1 MADGKGQFDF
11 GAIDPITGAV
21 GMLYNIGS
29 GIANQVQ
36 NAQNDRWN
44 KQFAREQFDYQKSLN
59 ERLMEREDNAVRRRA
74 YDLEQAGLSKTLAA
88 GDAAQSSV
96 AGISP
101 LGNQANA
108 NRTFQQLGKAE
119 IANSYAQYYMTKANA
134 DARNKEGALIDE
146 KQNTEKAL
154 QNMYGSQ
161 ASLNKSQE
169 YINKHNLNYAQFWK
183 MPTGLSARASNKYE
197 LLSSFGQFL
206 IKSMADSGTGKDFDN
221 AIKRYEK
228 KLDEQGITG
237 EDKQKLMNQF
247 YKNASAMQGD
257 KDIDGNW
264 IW

>member
-1 MADGKGQFDF
+1 MADGRGQFDF

-36 NAQNDRWN
+36 NAQNDKWN
-44 KQFAREQFDYQKSLN
+44 KRFAREQFDYQKSLN

-96 AGISP
+96 AGITP
-101 LGNQANA
+101 LGNQANS

-119 IANSYAQYYMTKANA
+119 IANSYAQYHMTKANA
-134 DARNKEGALIDE
+134 DARNKEGELIDE

-154 QNMYGSQ
+154 QDMYDSQ
-161 ASLNKSQE
+161 AKLNKSQE
-169 YINKHNLNYAQFWK
+169 AINWHNYDYAQFWK

-206 IKSMADSGTGKDFDN
+206 LKSMADSGTGKDFDN
-221 AIKRYEK
+221 AIKSYEK

-237 EDKQKLMNQF
+237 EDKKKLMNQF
-247 YKNASAMQGD
+247 YKNASAIQHDEVFYNYPMP
-257 KDIDGNW
+257 
-264 IW
+264 

>member
-1 MADGKGQFDF
+1 MANKDTQVDLGG
-11 GAIDPITGAV
+11 IDPITNAI
-21 GMLYNIGS
+21 GMIYNIGS

-36 NAQNDRWN
+36 NARNDKWN

-108 NRTFQQLGKAE
+108 NKTFQQLGKAE

-134 DARNKEGALIDE
+134 DARNKEGELIDE

-154 QNMYGSQ
+154 QDMYDSQ
-161 ASLNKSQE
+161 ANLNKSQE
-169 YINKHNLNYAQFWK
+169 AINWHNYDYAQFWE

-228 KLDEQGITG
+228 KLDEQGIAG
-237 EDKQKLMNQF
+237 EDKKKLMNQF